1 MKIPGWLEENQP
13 VAGGTNSAII
23 QPQLGCSGAKISG
36 RENLNL
42 FYFPLIGLVWRNLG
56 LPVFFLALTWWSRHV
71 LKIKQ
76 FQLHN
81 FIKTCEHFMY
91 SQHCQSASRASW
103 IILLL
108 CVWIVFLYILLLV
121 APSQNSWGKS
131 NIWPRKER
139 SQSKNRFGTVDNEN
153 CIFVQFGAMRNSI
166 IPILF
171 SSISW
176 VQPFDIVL
184 LV

>member
-1 MKIPGWLEENQP
+1 MKGAQKACARWTMKIPGWLEENQP

-23 QPQLGCSGAKISG
+23 QPQLGRSGAKISG

-56 LPVFFLALTWWSRHV
+56 LPVFFLALLNQVIKAFLSSFHV
-71 LKIKQ
+71 FTTLPICLAS
-76 FQLHN
+76 QLDN
-81 FIKTCEHFMY
+81 F
-91 SQHCQSASRASW
+91 
-103 IILLL
+103 
-108 CVWIVFLYILLLV
+108 VFVCFDCFVYILLLV
-121 APSQNSWGKS
+121 APSQASWGKS

-139 SQSKNRFGTVDNEN
+139 SQSKNRFLTVDNEN
-153 CIFVQFGAMRNSI
+153 CNFVQFGAMRNSI

-176 VQPFDIVL
+176 VQSFDIVL

>member
-1 MKIPGWLEENQP
+1 MFRTWDKLKGAQKACARWTMKIPGWLEENQP

-23 QPQLGCSGAKISG
+23 QPQLGRSGAKISG

-56 LPVFFLALTWWSRHV
+56 LPVFFLALTCDQGISV

-103 IILLL
+103 KILLL
-108 CVWIVFLYILLLV
+108 CVL
-121 APSQNSWGKS
+121 
-131 NIWPRKER
+131 
-139 SQSKNRFGTVDNEN
+139 
-153 CIFVQFGAMRNSI
+153 
-166 IPILF
+166 
-171 SSISW
+171 
-176 VQPFDIVL
+176 IVL
-184 LV
+184 CISCCWLHRHKPVGGNPIFDRAKKDPRAKIDSVP